1 MLACFF
7 AQIHTGCIFLEC
19 LIFVTGFRTALIKSN
34 FDIRAALDTLVEITA
49 CFTEKKFVNVKPT
62 PWLMLLLVL
71 GKSRVKQNSC

>member
-49 CFTEKKFVNVKPT
+49 CFTEKEFLNVKYVHT
-62 PWLMLLLVL
+62 YV
-71 GKSRVKQNSC
+71 

>member
-1 MLACFF
+1 MLASFF

-49 CFTEKKFVNVKPT
+49 CFTEKEFVNVKY
-62 PWLMLLLVL
+62 L
-71 GKSRVKQNSC
+71 GMYKKDVTY

>member
-19 LIFVTGFRTALIKSN
+19 LRFVTGFRTALIKSN

-49 CFTEKKFVNVKPT
+49 CFTEKEFLNVKYVH
-62 PWLMLLLVL
+62 MYK
-71 GKSRVKQNSC
+71 KSYARKNCQNPIY